1 MSSAAFVL
9 LVLAVNFIRGPAV
22 PLAAQQPVR
31 PPDASPF
38 RISVDDLKRLP
49 SSAVLV
55 VDVRPASAY
64 AVGHIIGAI
73 SAPYEGL
80 AVRADELRRLAAGR
94 LIVAYCSCPT
104 DHLSLAAVAV
114 LTVPHGP
121 EVRALA
127 GGYPAWSAAAGLIAR
142 AP

>member
-1 MSSAAFVL
+1 MSSVAFVL
-9 LVLAVNFIRGPAV
+9 LVLAVDLIRGPAV

-31 PPDASPF
+31 PPEASPF

-55 VDVRPASAY
+55 VDVRPSAAY
-64 AVGHIIGAI
+64 ALGHIIGAI
-73 SAPYEGL
+73 SVPYEGL
-80 AVRADELRRLAAGR
+80 AARADEIRRLSAGR

-114 LTVPHGP
+114 LTLPHGP

-127 GGYPAWSAAAGLIAR
+127 GGYPAWTAAAGVIVR

>member
-1 MSSAAFVL
+1 MSSIAYSIL
-9 LVLAVNFIRGPAV
+9 ILVLS
-22 PLAAQQPVR
+22 LATAVR
-31 PPDASPF
+31 PLRQTPLKPPEAAPF
-38 RISVDDLKRLP
+38 RISVDDLNRRAP
-49 SSAVLV
+49 SSVLV
-55 VDVRPASAY
+55 VDVRTAAAY
-64 AVGHIIGAI
+64 ALGHIPGAI
-73 SAPYEGL
+73 NVPYDALPG
-80 AVRADELRRLAAGR
+80 RADEVRRLAAGR

-127 GGYPAWSAAAGLIAR
+127 GGYVAWTAAAGLIAR